1 MIDKMIGIIVI
12 NYHSEEKTI
21 EFVRTE
27 LAKISEENAVV
38 IVDNGSTEESRNRL
52 LEAFK
57 GADQYVFVVPSEENL
72 GFAKGNNLG
81 AQVAANQFGPD
92 VLLFANNDI
101 RIVEMDAVDR
111 MASKLRSLDKAGALG
126 PKVVGLDGRLQSPE
140 PFISFWDRHI
150 GLYWRSLLHSKSRR
164 PFWEEYSQ
172 TAEEGFHYRVSGS
185 FFMVKAAD
193 YSACGGMDP
202 NTFLYSEEM
211 ILSERLKRIGKGV
224 YYFPEV
230 SVVHEHGATTRK
242 YYDKVRVRELKYQ
255 SEKYYY
261 KTYIGTP
268 RWQFWVAD
276 LTYSLKKLFG
286 R

>member
-1 MIDKMIGIIVI
+1 MMIGVVVI

-27 LAKISEENAVV
+27 LAKIRSDYAVV
-38 IVDNGSTEESRNRL
+38 IVDNGSTELSRDRL

-57 GADQYVFVVPSEENL
+57 GTDQYVFVAPSDENL
-72 GFAKGNNLG
+72 GFARGNNLG
-81 AQVAANQFGPD
+81 AEVARNQFSPD

-101 RIVEMDAVDR
+101 RLVDLDTVDR
-111 MASKLRSLDKAGALG
+111 MAAKLKSLDEAGALG

-140 PFISFWDRHI
+140 PFISFWDRHVA
-150 GLYWRSLLHSKSRR
+150 LYWRNLLPFKSK
-164 PFWEEYSQ
+164 PFWVEYSQ
-172 TAEEGFHYRVSGS
+172 TAEEGYHYRVSGS
-185 FFMVKAAD
+185 FFMVKAED
-193 YSACGGMDP
+193 YFACGEMDP

-211 ILSERLKRIGKGV
+211 ILSERLRKIGKGV
-224 YYFPEV
+224 YYYPEV
-230 SVVHEHGATTRK
+230 SVVHAHGATTRK
-242 YYDKVRVRELKYQ
+242 YYDKVRIRELKYQ

-268 RWQFWVAD
+268 KWQFPVGN
-276 LTYSLKKLFG
+276 LTYSLKKLLK

>member
-1 MIDKMIGIIVI
+1 MMIGVVVI

-27 LAKISEENAVV
+27 LAKIRSDYAVV
-38 IVDNGSTEESRNRL
+38 IVDNGSTELSRDRL

-57 GADQYVFVVPSEENL
+57 GADQYVFVAPSDENL
-72 GFAKGNNLG
+72 GFARGNNLG
-81 AQVAANQFGPD
+81 AEVARNQFSPD

-101 RIVEMDAVDR
+101 RLVDLDTVDR
-111 MASKLRSLDKAGALG
+111 MAAKLKSLDEAGALG

-140 PFISFWDRHI
+140 PFISFWDRHVA
-150 GLYWRSLLHSKSRR
+150 LYWRNLLPFKSK
-164 PFWEEYSQ
+164 PFWVEYSQ
-172 TAEEGFHYRVSGS
+172 TAEEGYHYRVSGS
-185 FFMVKAAD
+185 FFMVKAED
-193 YSACGGMDP
+193 YFACGEMDP

-211 ILSERLKRIGKGV
+211 ILSERLRKIGKGV
-224 YYFPEV
+224 YYYPEV

-242 YYDKVRVRELKYQ
+242 YYDKVRIRELKYQ

-268 RWQFWVAD
+268 KWQFPVGN
-276 LTYSLKKLFG
+276 LTYSLKKLLK

>member
-1 MIDKMIGIIVI
+1 MIGVVVI

-27 LAKISEENAVV
+27 LVKISEDYAVV
-38 IVDNGSTEESRNRL
+38 IVDNGSTDESRDRL

-81 AQVAANQFGPD
+81 AQVAANQFAPD

-101 RIVEMDAVDR
+101 RIVEPDAVGK
-111 MASKLRSLDKAGALG
+111 MAAKLRSLDSAGALG
-126 PKVVGLDGRLQSPE
+126 PKVIGLDGRLQSPE
-140 PFISFWDRHI
+140 PFVSFWDRHVT
-150 GLYWRSLLHSKSRR
+150 LYLGSLFSSKSRA
-164 PFWEEYSQ
+164 FWEEYSR

-242 YYDKVRVRELKYQ
+242 YYDKVRVRELKYR

-276 LTYSLKKLFG
+276 LIYSLKRLFG

>member
-1 MIDKMIGIIVI
+1 MIGVIVI

-38 IVDNGSTEESRNRL
+38 IVDNGSTDESRDCL

-81 AQVAANQFGPD
+81 AEVARNQFDPD

-140 PFISFWDRHI
+140 PFITFWGRHI
-150 GLYWRSLLHSKSRR
+150 GLYCGSLFSSKSKKR

-172 TAEEGFHYRVSGS
+172 TAGEGFHYRISGS

-211 ILSERLKRIGKGV
+211 ILSERLKGIGEGV

-242 YYDKVRVRELKYQ
+242 YYDKVRVRELKYR

-261 KTYIGTP
+261 RTYIGTP

-276 LTYSLKKLFG
+276 LIYSLKKMLG

>member
-1 MIDKMIGIIVI
+1 MIGVVVI

-27 LAKISEENAVV
+27 LAKIRSDYAVV
-38 IVDNGSTEESRNRL
+38 IVDNGSTELSRDRL

-57 GADQYVFVVPSEENL
+57 GADQYVFVAPSDENL
-72 GFAKGNNLG
+72 GFARGNNLG
-81 AQVAANQFGPD
+81 AEVARNQFSPD

-101 RIVEMDAVDR
+101 RLVDLDTVDR
-111 MASKLRSLDKAGALG
+111 MAAKLKSLDEAGALG
-126 PKVVGLDGRLQSPE
+126 PKVVGLDGRLQSPD
-140 PFISFWDRHI
+140 PFISFWDRHVA
-150 GLYWRSLLHSKSRR
+150 LYWRNLLPFKSK
-164 PFWEEYSQ
+164 PFWVEYSQ
-172 TAEEGFHYRVSGS
+172 TAEEGYHYRVSGS
-185 FFMVKAAD
+185 FFMVKAED
-193 YSACGGMDP
+193 YFACGEMDP

-211 ILSERLKRIGKGV
+211 ILSERLRKIGKGV
-224 YYFPEV
+224 YYYPEV

-242 YYDKVRVRELKYQ
+242 YYDKVRIRELKYQ

-268 RWQFWVAD
+268 KWQFPVGN
-276 LTYSLKKLFG
+276 LTYSLKKLLK

>member
-1 MIDKMIGIIVI
+1 MIGVVVI

-38 IVDNGSTEESRNRL
+38 IVDNGSTEEGRNRL

-72 GFAKGNNLG
+72 GFARGNNLG

-101 RIVEMDAVDR
+101 RIVEPDAVEQ
-111 MASKLRSLDKAGALG
+111 MAFKLRSLDKAGALG

-150 GLYWRSLLHSKSRR
+150 GLYCGSLFSSKSKKR

-172 TAEEGFHYRVSGS
+172 TAGEGFHYRISGS

-211 ILSERLKRIGKGV
+211 ILSERLKGIGKGV

-242 YYDKVRVRELKYQ
+242 YYDKVRVRELKYR

-261 KTYIGTP
+261 RTYIGTP

-276 LTYSLKKLFG
+276 LVYSLKKMLG

>member
-1 MIDKMIGIIVI
+1 MIGVVVI

-27 LAKISEENAVV
+27 LAKIRSDYAVV
-38 IVDNGSTEESRNRL
+38 IVDNGSTELSRDRL

-57 GADQYVFVVPSEENL
+57 GTDQYVFVAPSDENL
-72 GFAKGNNLG
+72 GFARGNNLG
-81 AQVAANQFGPD
+81 AEVARNQFSPD

-101 RIVEMDAVDR
+101 RLVDLDTVDR
-111 MASKLRSLDKAGALG
+111 MAAKLKSLDEAGALG

-140 PFISFWDRHI
+140 PFISFWDRHVA
-150 GLYWRSLLHSKSRR
+150 LYWRNLLPFKSK
-164 PFWEEYSQ
+164 PFWVEYSQ
-172 TAEEGFHYRVSGS
+172 TAEEGYHYRVSGS
-185 FFMVKAAD
+185 FFMVKAED
-193 YSACGGMDP
+193 YFACGEMDP

-211 ILSERLKRIGKGV
+211 ILSERLRKIGKGV
-224 YYFPEV
+224 YYYPEV

-242 YYDKVRVRELKYQ
+242 YYDKVRIRELKYQ

-268 RWQFWVAD
+268 KWQFPVGN
-276 LTYSLKKLFG
+276 LTYSLKKLLK

>member
-1 MIDKMIGIIVI
+1 MMIGVIVI

-21 EFVRTE
+21 GFVRGE
-27 LAKISEENAVV
+27 LAKIRSDHAVV
-38 IVDNGSTEESRNRL
+38 IVDNGSTGESRDRL

-57 GADQYVFVVPSEENL
+57 GADQCVFVVPSEENL

-81 AQVAANQFGPD
+81 AEVARNQFAPD

-101 RIVEMDAVDR
+101 RLEGLDVVDR
-111 MASKLRSLDKAGALG
+111 MADKLMSLEDAGALG

-140 PFISFWDRHI
+140 PFVSFWDRHVA
-150 GLYWRSLLHSKSRR
+150 LYWRNLFFSKSGK
-164 PFWEEYSQ
+164 PFWEDYSQ
-172 TAEEGFHYRVSGS
+172 TAQEGFHYRISGS
-185 FFMVKAAD
+185 FFMVRSAD
-193 YSACGGMDP
+193 YFACGEMDSR
-202 NTFLYSEEM
+202 TFLYSEEM

-230 SVVHEHGATTRK
+230 SVVHEHGATTGK
-242 YYDKVRVRELKYQ
+242 YFDRIKIRELRYR

-268 RWQFWVAD
+268 AWQFPVGD
-276 LTYSLKKLFG
+276 LTYSLKKLL
-286 R
+286 RR

>member
-1 MIDKMIGIIVI
+1 MIGVVVI
-12 NYHSEEKTI
+12 NYHSEDKTI

-27 LAKISEENAVV
+27 LAGISEDYAVV

-81 AQVAANQFGPD
+81 AQVAVNQFSPD

-101 RIVEMDAVDR
+101 RILEPDAVVR
-111 MASKLRSLDKAGALG
+111 MAYKLRSLEDAGALG
-126 PKVVGLDGRLQSPE
+126 PKVLGLDGRSQSPE
-140 PFISFWDRHI
+140 PFVSFWDRHVA
-150 GLYWRSLLHSKSRR
+150 LYWGSLFSSKSGRA
-164 PFWEEYSQ
+164 FWEEYSQ
-172 TAEEGFHYRVSGS
+172 TASEGFHYRISGS
-185 FFMVKAAD
+185 FFMVKTAD

-211 ILSERLKRIGKGV
+211 ILAERLKRIGKGV
-224 YYFPEV
+224 YYYPEV

-242 YYDKVRVRELKYQ
+242 YYDKVRVRELRYQ

-261 KTYIGTP
+261 KTYVGTP
-268 RWQFWVAD
+268 RWQFAVAD
-276 LTYSLKKLFG
+276 LTYSLKRLSG

>member
-1 MIDKMIGIIVI
+1 MIGVVVI
-12 NYHSEEKTI
+12 NYHSEDKTI
-21 EFVRTE
+21 EFVRAE
-27 LAKISEENAVV
+27 LAGISEDYAVV

-81 AQVAANQFGPD
+81 AQVAVNQFSPD

-101 RIVEMDAVDR
+101 RILEPDAVVR
-111 MASKLRSLDKAGALG
+111 MAYKLRSLEDAGALG
-126 PKVVGLDGRLQSPE
+126 PKVLGLDGRSQSPE
-140 PFISFWDRHI
+140 PFVSFWDRHVA
-150 GLYWRSLLHSKSRR
+150 LYWGSLFSSKSRR
-164 PFWEEYSQ
+164 AFWEEYSQ
-172 TAEEGFHYRVSGS
+172 TASEGFHYRISGS
-185 FFMVKAAD
+185 FFMVKTAD

-211 ILSERLKRIGKGV
+211 ILAERLKRIGKGV
-224 YYFPEV
+224 YYYPEV

-242 YYDKVRVRELKYQ
+242 YYDKVRVRELRYQ

-261 KTYIGTP
+261 KTYVGTP
-268 RWQFWVAD
+268 RWQFAVAD
-276 LTYSLKKLFG
+276 LTYSLKRLSG

>member
-1 MIDKMIGIIVI
+1 MMIGVIVI

-27 LAKISEENAVV
+27 LSKIRSDYAVV
-38 IVDNGSTEESRNRL
+38 IVDNGSTELSRDRL

-57 GADQYVFVVPSEENL
+57 GTDQYVFVAPSDENL
-72 GFAKGNNLG
+72 GFARGNNLG
-81 AQVAANQFGPD
+81 AEVARNQFSPD

-101 RIVEMDAVDR
+101 RLVDLDTVDR
-111 MASKLRSLDKAGALG
+111 MAAKLKSLDEAGALG

-140 PFISFWDRHI
+140 PFISFWDRHVA
-150 GLYWRSLLHSKSRR
+150 LYWRNLLPFKSK
-164 PFWEEYSQ
+164 PFWVEYSQ
-172 TAEEGFHYRVSGS
+172 TAEEGYHYRVSGS
-185 FFMVKAAD
+185 FFMVKAED
-193 YSACGGMDP
+193 YFACGEMDP

-211 ILSERLKRIGKGV
+211 ILSERLRKIGKGV
-224 YYFPEV
+224 YYYPEV

-242 YYDKVRVRELKYQ
+242 YYDKVRIRELKYQ

-268 RWQFWVAD
+268 KWQFPVGN
-276 LTYSLKKLFG
+276 LTYSLKKLLK

>member
-1 MIDKMIGIIVI
+1 MMIGVVVI

-27 LAKISEENAVV
+27 LAKIRSDYAVV
-38 IVDNGSTEESRNRL
+38 IVDNGSTELSRDRL

-57 GADQYVFVVPSEENL
+57 GTDQYVFVAPSDENL
-72 GFAKGNNLG
+72 GFARGNNLG
-81 AQVAANQFGPD
+81 AEVARNQFSPD

-101 RIVEMDAVDR
+101 RLVDLDTVDR
-111 MASKLRSLDKAGALG
+111 MAAKLKSLDEAGALG

-140 PFISFWDRHI
+140 PFISFWDRHVA
-150 GLYWRSLLHSKSRR
+150 LYWRNLLPFKSK
-164 PFWEEYSQ
+164 PFWVEYSQ
-172 TAEEGFHYRVSGS
+172 TAEEGYHYRVSGS
-185 FFMVKAAD
+185 FFMVKAED
-193 YSACGGMDP
+193 YFACGEMDP

-211 ILSERLKRIGKGV
+211 ILSERLRKIGKGV
-224 YYFPEV
+224 YYYPEV

-242 YYDKVRVRELKYQ
+242 YYDKVRIRELKYQ

-268 RWQFWVAD
+268 KWQFPVGN
-276 LTYSLKKLFG
+276 LTYSLKKLLK

>member
-1 MIDKMIGIIVI
+1 MMIGVVVI

-27 LAKISEENAVV
+27 LAKIRSDYAVV
-38 IVDNGSTEESRNRL
+38 IVDNGSTELSRDRL

-57 GADQYVFVVPSEENL
+57 GADQYVFVAPSDENL
-72 GFAKGNNLG
+72 GFARGNNLG
-81 AQVAANQFGPD
+81 AEVARNQFSPD

-101 RIVEMDAVDR
+101 RLVDLDTVDR
-111 MASKLRSLDKAGALG
+111 MAAKLKSLDEAGALG
-126 PKVVGLDGRLQSPE
+126 PKVVGLDGRLQSPD
-140 PFISFWDRHI
+140 PFISFWDRHVA
-150 GLYWRSLLHSKSRR
+150 LYWRNLLPFKSK
-164 PFWEEYSQ
+164 PFWVEYSQ
-172 TAEEGFHYRVSGS
+172 TAEEGYHYRVSGS
-185 FFMVKAAD
+185 FFMVKAED
-193 YSACGGMDP
+193 YFACGEMDP

-211 ILSERLKRIGKGV
+211 ILSERLRKIGKGV
-224 YYFPEV
+224 YYYPEV

-242 YYDKVRVRELKYQ
+242 YYDKVRIRELKYQ

-268 RWQFWVAD
+268 KWQFPVGN
-276 LTYSLKKLFG
+276 LTYSLKKLLK

>member
-1 MIDKMIGIIVI
+1 MIGVIVI

-27 LAKISEENAVV
+27 LAKIRSDYAVV
-38 IVDNGSTEESRNRL
+38 IVDNGSTELSRDRL

-81 AQVAANQFGPD
+81 AEVAVNQFNPD

-101 RIVEMDAVDR
+101 RLGEPDVVER
-111 MASKLRSLDKAGALG
+111 MADKLRSLEGVGALG

-140 PFISFWDRHI
+140 PFISFWDRHVV
-150 GLYWRSLLHSKSRR
+150 LYWGGLFSSKSKAW
-164 PFWEEYSQ
+164 WEDYSQ
-172 TAEEGFHYRVSGS
+172 TAGEGCHYRVSGS

-193 YSACGGMDP
+193 YRACGGMDP
-202 NTFLYSEEM
+202 NTFLYAEEM
-211 ILSERLKRIGKGV
+211 ILSERLKRIGKEV
-224 YYFPEV
+224 YYYPEV

-261 KTYIGTP
+261 RTYIGTP
-268 RWQFWVAD
+268 AWQFLVAD
-276 LTYSLKKLFG
+276 LTYSLKKLLK

>member
-1 MIDKMIGIIVI
+1 MIGVIVI

-21 EFVRTE
+21 GFVRTE
-27 LAKISEENAVV
+27 LAKIRSDYAVV
-38 IVDNGSTEESRNRL
+38 IVDNGSTEESRDRL

-72 GFAKGNNLG
+72 GFARGNNLG
-81 AQVAANQFGPD
+81 AEVARNQFSPD

-101 RIVEMDAVDR
+101 RLVDIDTVDR
-111 MASKLRSLDKAGALG
+111 MAAKLMSLPEAGALG
-126 PKVVGLDGRLQSPE
+126 PKVVGLEGRLQSPE
-140 PFISFWDRHI
+140 PFISFWDRHVA
-150 GLYWRSLLHSKSRR
+150 LYWRSLFPFKSKPS
-164 PFWEEYSQ
+164 WVEYSQ
-172 TAEEGFHYRVSGS
+172 TAEEGYHYRVSGS
-185 FFMVKAAD
+185 FFMVKADD
-193 YSACGGMDP
+193 YFACGEMDP

-211 ILSERLKRIGKGV
+211 ILSERLKKIGKRV

-242 YYDKVRVRELKYQ
+242 YYDKVRIRELKYW

-268 RWQFWVAD
+268 KWQFPVGD
-276 LTYSLKKLFG
+276 LTYSLKKLLK

>member
-1 MIDKMIGIIVI
+1 MMIGVVVI

-27 LAKISEENAVV
+27 LSKIRSDYAVV
-38 IVDNGSTEESRNRL
+38 IVDNGSTELSRDRL

-57 GADQYVFVVPSEENL
+57 GTDQYVFVAPSDENL
-72 GFAKGNNLG
+72 GFARGNNLG
-81 AQVAANQFGPD
+81 AEVARNQFSPD

-101 RIVEMDAVDR
+101 RLVDLDTVDR
-111 MASKLRSLDKAGALG
+111 MAAKLKSLDEAGALG

-140 PFISFWDRHI
+140 PFISFWDRHVA
-150 GLYWRSLLHSKSRR
+150 LYWRSLFSAKSGK
-164 PFWEEYSQ
+164 PFWEKYSQ
-172 TAEEGFHYRVSGS
+172 TAQEGFHYRISGS
-185 FFMVKAAD
+185 FFMVRTED
-193 YSACGGMDP
+193 YFTCGKMDP
-202 NTFLYSEEM
+202 NTFLYAEEM
-211 ILSERLKRIGKGV
+211 ILSERLKRIGKKV
-224 YYFPEV
+224 YYYSEV

-242 YYDKVRVRELKYQ
+242 YYDKVRIRELKYR

-268 RWQFWVAD
+268 MWQFLIGD
-276 LTYSLKKLFG
+276 LTYSLKKLLK

>member
-1 MIDKMIGIIVI
+1 MIGVVVI
-12 NYHSEEKTI
+12 NYHSEDKTI
-21 EFVRTE
+21 EFVRGE
-27 LAKISEENAVV
+27 LAKIRSDYAVV

-57 GADQYVFVVPSEENL
+57 GADQCVFVAPSEENL

-81 AQVAANQFGPD
+81 AEVARNQFAPD
-92 VLLFANNDI
+92 LLLFANNDI
-101 RIVEMDAVDR
+101 RLEGLDTVDR
-111 MASKLRSLDKAGALG
+111 MAAKLLSLDKAGALG
-126 PKVVGLDGRLQSPE
+126 PKVLGLDGRLQSPE
-140 PFISFWDRHI
+140 PFISFWDRHVA
-150 GLYWRSLLHSKSRR
+150 LYWRSLFRSGAK

-172 TAEEGFHYRVSGS
+172 TATEGFHYRISGS
-185 FFMVKAAD
+185 FFMVKAED

-230 SVVHEHGATTRK
+230 SVIHEHGATTRK
-242 YYDKVRVRELKYQ
+242 YYDKVRVRELKYR

-268 RWQFWVAD
+268 AWQFLVGD
-276 LTYSLKKLFG
+276 LTYSLKKMLG

>member
-1 MIDKMIGIIVI
+1 MIGVIVI

-27 LAKISEENAVV
+27 LSKIRSDYAVV
-38 IVDNGSTEESRNRL
+38 IVDNGSSELSRDRL

-72 GFAKGNNLG
+72 GFARGNNLG
-81 AQVAANQFGPD
+81 AEVARNQFNPD

-101 RIVEMDAVDR
+101 RLVDLDTVDR
-111 MASKLRSLDKAGALG
+111 MAAKLKSLDEAGALG

-140 PFISFWDRHI
+140 PFISFWDRHVA
-150 GLYWRSLLHSKSRR
+150 LYWRNLLPFKSK
-164 PFWEEYSQ
+164 PFWVEYSQ
-172 TAEEGFHYRVSGS
+172 TAEEGYHYRVSGS
-185 FFMVKAAD
+185 FFMVRTED
-193 YSACGGMDP
+193 YFTCGKMDP
-202 NTFLYSEEM
+202 NTFLYAEEM
-211 ILSERLKRIGKGV
+211 ILSERLKRIGKKV
-224 YYFPEV
+224 YYYSEV

-242 YYDKVRVRELKYQ
+242 YYDKVRIRELKYR

-268 RWQFWVAD
+268 AWQFLIGD
-276 LTYSLKKLFG
+276 LTYSLKKLLK

>member
-1 MIDKMIGIIVI
+1 MIGVIVI

-21 EFVRTE
+21 GFVKLE
-27 LAKISEENAVV
+27 LSKIRSDYAVV
-38 IVDNGSTEESRNRL
+38 IVDNGSTPESRGRL
-52 LEAFK
+52 LKAFK

-81 AQVAANQFGPD
+81 AEVARNQFAPD

-101 RIVEMDAVDR
+101 RLVEPDAVDR
-111 MASKLRSLDKAGALG
+111 MAAKLSALVEAGAIG

-140 PFISFWDRHI
+140 PFISFWDRHVS
-150 GLYWRSLLHSKSRR
+150 LYWRSLFPSKSRR

-172 TAEEGFHYRVSGS
+172 TAGEGFHYRISGS
-185 FFMVKAAD
+185 FFMVKTED
-193 YSACGGMDP
+193 YFACGGMDP

-211 ILSERLKRIGKGV
+211 ILSERLKRIGKGI

-242 YYDKVRVRELKYQ
+242 YYDKVRIRELKYQ

-268 RWQFWVAD
+268 GWQFLVGD
-276 LTYSLKKLFG
+276 LTYSLKKLL
-286 R
+286 RR

>member
-1 MIDKMIGIIVI
+1 MIGVVVI

-27 LAKISEENAVV
+27 LAKIRSDYAVV
-38 IVDNGSTEESRNRL
+38 IVDNGSTELSRDRL

-57 GADQYVFVVPSEENL
+57 GTDQYVFVAPSDENL
-72 GFAKGNNLG
+72 GFARGNNLG
-81 AQVAANQFGPD
+81 AEVARNQFSPD

-101 RIVEMDAVDR
+101 RLVDLDTVDR
-111 MASKLRSLDKAGALG
+111 MAAKLKSLDEAGALG
-126 PKVVGLDGRLQSPE
+126 PKVVGLDGRLQSPD
-140 PFISFWDRHI
+140 PFISFWDRHVA
-150 GLYWRSLLHSKSRR
+150 LYWRNLLPFKSK
-164 PFWEEYSQ
+164 PFWVEYSQ
-172 TAEEGFHYRVSGS
+172 TAEEGYHYRVSGS
-185 FFMVKAAD
+185 FFMVKAED
-193 YSACGGMDP
+193 YFACGEMDP

-211 ILSERLKRIGKGV
+211 ILSERLRKIGKGV
-224 YYFPEV
+224 YYYPEV

-242 YYDKVRVRELKYQ
+242 YYDKVRIRELKYQ

-268 RWQFWVAD
+268 KWQFPVGN
-276 LTYSLKKLFG
+276 LTYSLKKLLK

>member
-1 MIDKMIGIIVI
+1 MMIGVVVI

-27 LAKISEENAVV
+27 LAKIRSDYAVV
-38 IVDNGSTEESRNRL
+38 IVDNGSTELSRDRL

-57 GADQYVFVVPSEENL
+57 GTDQYVFVAPSDENL
-72 GFAKGNNLG
+72 GFARGNNLG
-81 AQVAANQFGPD
+81 AEVARNQFSPD

-101 RIVEMDAVDR
+101 RLVDLDTVDR
-111 MASKLRSLDKAGALG
+111 MAAKLKSLDEAGALG
-126 PKVVGLDGRLQSPE
+126 PKVVGLDGRLQSPD
-140 PFISFWDRHI
+140 PFISFWDRHVA
-150 GLYWRSLLHSKSRR
+150 LYWRNLLPFKSK
-164 PFWEEYSQ
+164 PFWVEYSQ
-172 TAEEGFHYRVSGS
+172 TAEEGYHYRVSGS
-185 FFMVKAAD
+185 FFMVKAED
-193 YSACGGMDP
+193 YFACGEMDP

-211 ILSERLKRIGKGV
+211 ILSERLRKIGKGV
-224 YYFPEV
+224 YYYPEV

-242 YYDKVRVRELKYQ
+242 YYDKVRIRELKYQ

-268 RWQFWVAD
+268 KWQFPVGN
-276 LTYSLKKLFG
+276 LTYSLKKLLK